1 MSVFQNVTEADIKS
15 IMKCAPAKSCSLDP
29 IPTYLLQSCE
39 TIVSPL
45 TKMINSSLNTG
56 VVPKCF
62 KHALVT
68 PLIKNS
74 KLDSNMMSS
83 YRPISN
89 LLYVSK
95 LLERCVAK
103 QLNSYLSKGDHYEAF
118 QSAYRPHHS
127 TETALLRVQNDILTG
142 IDKKEVTLLV
152 LLDLSAAFDTVDHTI
167 LLNRLQKIGITGLVY
182 DWFSSYLTG
191 RTQAVFVDGVSSDSV
206 NLTCGVPQGSVL
218 GPILFNIYTQ
228 PLGEIARKHGLN
240 YHFYADDTQ
249 LYTSFSINDLSSSV
263 TSVSEC
269 IEDIKTWMKSN
280 LLMLNDSKTE
290 VVLLGTKQQLG
301 KLDNLAISVGNANI
315 IPCSRVKNL
324 GVIFDNN
331 MTMEDSVNNICKTAY
346 FYIRLLG
353 KLRKFLD
360 KETSAMIT
368 HAFVT
373 SRLDYC
379 NSLLYGIS
387 SSLSAKLPRILDTA
401 ARIVTRT
408 KIGDHITP
416 VLKSLH
422 WLPVVQRCAFRTAL
436 LTFKVIHGLA
446 PSYLRELIRY
456 RSTSRDLRSINDVM
470 LDVPKSKSCIGSRAF
485 VFSAPKL
492 WNSLP
497 YDVRTCVSLTTFK
510 SKLKTFL
517 FREAFN

>member
-1 MSVFQNVTEADIKS
+1 MLCKAKAEYYVNLLKSQSDNPKQLWSTINSLSGSTKSKVLPDHDHLSSLVNSFNLFFTNKVTQIHANIALIHEPAANLLSSEASSTASMSVFQIFTEADIKS

-103 QLNSYLSKGDHYEAF
+103 QLNSFLSKGVHYEAF
-118 QSAYRPHHS
+118 QSAHRPQHS
-127 TETALLRVQNDILTG
+127 TETALLHVQNDILTG

-167 LLNRLQKIGITGLVY
+167 LLNRLQKIGITGWVY

-191 RTQAVFVDGVSSDSV
+191 RTQVVFVDGVSSDSV

-240 YHFYADDTQ
+240 YHFYADDIQ
-249 LYTSFSINDLSSSV
+249 LYTSFSINDSSSSV
-263 TSVSEC
+263 ISVSSE
-269 IEDIKTWMKSN
+269 IKIWMKSN
-280 LLMLNDSKTE
+280 LLMLNDS
-290 VVLLGTKQQLG
+290 
-301 KLDNLAISVGNANI
+301 
-315 IPCSRVKNL
+315 
-324 GVIFDNN
+324 
-331 MTMEDSVNNICKTAY
+331 
-346 FYIRLLG
+346 
-353 KLRKFLD
+353 
-360 KETSAMIT
+360 
-368 HAFVT
+368 
-373 SRLDYC
+373 
-379 NSLLYGIS
+379 
-387 SSLSAKLPRILDTA
+387 
-401 ARIVTRT
+401 
-408 KIGDHITP
+408 
-416 VLKSLH
+416 
-422 WLPVVQRCAFRTAL
+422 
-436 LTFKVIHGLA
+436 
-446 PSYLRELIRY
+446 
-456 RSTSRDLRSINDVM
+456 
-470 LDVPKSKSCIGSRAF
+470 
-485 VFSAPKL
+485 
-492 WNSLP
+492 
-497 YDVRTCVSLTTFK
+497 
-510 SKLKTFL
+510 
-517 FREAFN
+517 